1 MLYTKPMCNIPAP
14 IKWGKENESM
24 GFQAY
29 VKYMQR
35 NGHVNLTVRECGFII
50 NPEKGWLGSSPD
62 GVILDT
68 ADESYAG
75 LLELKCPY
83 TK

>member
-1 MLYTKPMCNIPAP
+1 MLYTKSMCNIPAP
-14 IKWGKENESM
+14 IKWGQENESM
-24 GFQAY
+24 ACHAY

-62 GVILDT
+62 GVVLDT
-68 ADESYAG
+68 ADESYSG

>member
-1 MLYTKPMCNIPAP
+1 MAC
-14 IKWGKENESM
+14 
-24 GFQAY
+24 QAY

-35 NGHVNLTVRECGFII
+35 NGHVNLTVREFGFII

-62 GVILDT
+62 GVVLDR
-68 ADESYAG
+68 ADESYSG
-75 LLELKCPY
+75 LLELKGPY